1 MIPYI
6 DASEVLKQ
14 LPNGCERARYQTDT
28 VHTVT
33 ISPQMTGFGTRY
45 FLVCPACGRRVQ
57 RLYLC
62 CGRLICR
69 TCGKVPLYRGIQ
81 NSTRGGYFEIQY
93 RMDRFAAKHGI
104 KFDYPFDYMQFLLDK
119 RIRRENFRRKV
130 RILQSLENMRLQCIL
145 FRSRYERET
154 IRSVLAG
161 NHPLVLNERIT
172 LKDLRDNLYRW

>member
-6 DASEVLKQ
+6 DASEVKKQ
-14 LPNGCERARYQTDT
+14 LPPGCEQATYKTNT
-28 VHTVT
+28 AHKLTL
-33 ISPQMTGFGTRY
+33 SPQKTGFGTRY

-93 RMDRFAAKHGI
+93 RMDKFAAKHGI
-104 KFDYPFDYMQFLLDK
+104 KFDYPFDYMTFLLDK
-119 RIRRENFRRKV
+119 RIRRESFRRKI
-130 RILQSLENMRLQCIL
+130 RILQALENMRLQCVL
-145 FRSRYERET
+145 FHSRYVRKT
-154 IRSVLAG
+154 IQSVLDG
-161 NHPLVLNERIT
+161 THPLVTDERIS